1 MALDDTPRPARTG
14 RFRRSGDARMREQ
27 RRQALITS
35 MLSELREGVS
45 AGDRA
50 AASRDPL
57 LDPTRTSLLAR
68 DDGHAP
74 TG

>member
-1 MALDDTPRPARTG
+1 
-14 RFRRSGDARMREQ
+14 MREQ

-35 MLSELREGVS
+35 MLSELRERPS
-45 AGDRA
+45 DAGRA

-57 LDPTRTSLLAR
+57 LAPTRTSLLAR
-68 DDGHAP
+68 DEGHAE